1 MGKHAADPPPDPDD
15 EMRQMFRVEIAPG
28 SATGAWGA
36 CAVMV
41 ALGAGAWALE
51 VYTRGS
57 LGAWRFALVVPLVLG
72 AVFQGFFVVLFL
84 PFAIA
89 AKATAPGA
97 PRWLRFLARHAGNGL
112 GGMLLVDL
120 LLASLAL
127 SYPQPRP
134 WQIYALISA
143 AGFVGGVVA
152 GVRRRRRRWAL
163 WRAERESR

>member
-1 MGKHAADPPPDPDD
+1 MGTHAAGPPADPDD
-15 EMRQMFRVEIAPG
+15 EMRQMFQVEIAPD
-28 SATGAWGA
+28 SATGVWGA
-36 CAVMV
+36 LALTV

-72 AVFQGFFVVLFL
+72 AAFQGFFVVLFL
-84 PFAIA
+84 PVAIA

-97 PRWLRFLARHAGNGL
+97 PRWLRFLARHAGNGFL
-112 GGMLLVDL
+112 AMLLVDL

-134 WQIYALISA
+134 WQFYALISA
-143 AGFVGGVVA
+143 AGFVGGVVV
-152 GVRRRRRRWAL
+152 GVRRRRRRWAA
-163 WRAERESR
+163 WRAERGSR